1 MKTFSKTLPLIALTT
16 LLASPAVFAEQDVT
30 CDSNMA
36 SLSENADYNRDAL
49 NEAGQKQIDEH
60 IRLAG
65 EAQPLEVAS
74 DLGHHLVHALG
85 ATQHDLVH
93 ARRSSRSLVE
103 LECVDLRHH
112 RDRSLRTRVAVPAL
126 PPSSLGTSPYQSRR
140 RPGGWRRHPT
150 AAHR

>member
-65 EAQPLEVAS
+65 EAQAEGDEEACIVHSSKALQEMRGAGS
-74 DLGHHLVHALG
+74 SEDLQQTEGN
-85 ATQHDLVH
+85 Q
-93 ARRSSRSLVE
+93 
-103 LECVDLRHH
+103 
-112 RDRSLRTRVAVPAL
+112 
-126 PPSSLGTSPYQSRR
+126 
-140 RPGGWRRHPT
+140 
-150 AAHR
+150 